1 MFEVQYSE
9 LILAV
14 DLIAERIRALN
25 IYMRQVLIATLL
37 NSPLLKSQNLC
48 LKQKTCYRTGGRR

>member
-1 MFEVQYSE
+1 MFEVQYNE
-9 LILAV
+9 LTLAV

-25 IYMRQVLIATLL
+25 IYMRQVFIATLL

-48 LKQKTCYRTGGRR
+48 LKQKT